1 MSKTSKII
9 MSIHP
14 EYVNKIFSGEK
25 KFEYRKIQPKG
36 WIDTIVIYST
46 YPVSKIVGEVE
57 FIGYYI
63 GPPETIW
70 RETKEF
76 SGIEIASM
84 LIENEEGKRKKI
96 SMSDVVKLARGG
108 KLSNAQLKTQQRLIK
123 MHHNVFTLWSMESVD
138 EFVKREILY
147 ET

>member
-36 WIDTIVIYST
+36 WIDTIIIYST

-63 GPPETIW
+63 GHPETIW
-70 RETKEF
+70 KETKEF
-76 SGIEIASM
+76 SGIEKERYFSYYRNAKNAIAFKLGKVNIYDKPMS
-84 LIENEEGKRKKI
+84 LNELGI
-96 SMSDVVKLARGG
+96 NYTPQSFVY
-108 KLSNAQLKTQQRLIK
+108 LK
-123 MHHNVFTLWSMESVD
+123 E
-138 EFVKREILY
+138 
-147 ET
+147 